1 MKRISVKILA
11 IVLFQFCGLFLI
23 GGLSEAL
30 CQTIIPSWFEEL
42 PSLGD
47 PFGEAPAGTMLSVGY
62 SGKYQDIALAKKVA
76 INLALKNMA
85 KQKQIQLIF
94 EVEEL
99 ADGRLRLLN
108 PTFEQFYDEA
118 ILSQI
123 VQDYKVID
131 SLCAEDGYFVLLSY
145 PSSNR
150 FSVKSPRGKSWGS
163 QPKWT
168 KEMPRSKDF
177 VYGIGMVGKYSSWV
191 RAWKDADEYS
201 RFDLGKNIEIEA
213 ESIHAVQRNNKFT
226 IESKILRQSYD
237 MTLRNS
243 IIVAR
248 WYDAKEDIYYS
259 LCRSAKQ

>member
-1 MKRISVKILA
+1 MKRKSIVILA
-11 IVLFQFCGLFLI
+11 IVLFQFCGHLPI
-23 GGLSEAL
+23 GNLSESL
-30 CQTIIPSWFEEL
+30 CQTLIPSWFEEL

-47 PFGEAPAGTMLSVGY
+47 PFGEAPAGIMLSVGY

-76 INLALKNMA
+76 INQALKNMA

-108 PTFEQFYDEA
+108 PTFEQFYEET
-118 ILSQI
+118 ILIQI
-123 VQDYKVID
+123 KSNFSVID
-131 SLCAEDGYFVLLSY
+131 SLLTEDGYFVLLAY
-145 PSSNR
+145 PSRKELS
-150 FSVKSPRGKSWGS
+150 FDLPKQKAWGS

-168 KEMPRSKDF
+168 KELPVSKKW
-177 VYGIGMVGKYSSWV
+177 VYGVGMVAKYSSWA
-191 RAWKDADEYS
+191 RAWKDADEYA

-213 ESIHAVQRNNKFT
+213 ESIHTVQRDDRFT

-237 MTLRNS
+237 MTLKNS

-259 LCRSAKQ
+259 LCRKKR

>member
-23 GGLSEAL
+23 GGLSGAL
-30 CQTIIPSWFEEL
+30 CQMIIPSWFEEL

-108 PTFEQFYDEA
+108 PTFEQFYEET
-118 ILSQI
+118 ILTQI
-123 VQDYKVID
+123 KSNFSVVD
-131 SLCAEDGYFVLLSY
+131 SLLTEDGYFVLLAY
-145 PSSNR
+145 PSR
-150 FSVKSPRGKSWGS
+150 EKLPFDLPKQKAWGP
-163 QPKWT
+163 QPKWIT
-168 KEMPRSKDF
+168 ELPVSKKW
-177 VYGIGMVGKYSSWV
+177 VYG
-191 RAWKDADEYS
+191 
-201 RFDLGKNIEIEA
+201 
-213 ESIHAVQRNNKFT
+213 
-226 IESKILRQSYD
+226 
-237 MTLRNS
+237 
-243 IIVAR
+243 
-248 WYDAKEDIYYS
+248 
-259 LCRSAKQ
+259 